1 MIVESIH
8 YIKYST
14 TILRYRQN
22 NPPAQGKGIKKQV
35 NGLTNQSFYNIVCNL
50 LVL

>member
-8 YIKYST
+8 YINIVQLFYV
-14 TILRYRQN
+14 I
-22 NPPAQGKGIKKQV
+22 GKIIPLHKARGLKKQV